1 MAEIFKFPERCK
13 SCVYYGRIE
22 SGTSGYICWYNLEEN
37 RLRGCPIDENCT
49 CYKQGKRQAPKRRFT
64 FMED

>member
-1 MAEIFKFPERCK
+1 MSERFIFPERCK
-13 SCVYYGRIE
+13 SCVYYGRIYN
-22 SGTSGYICWYNLEEN
+22 GMTGYICWYNLEEN

-49 CYKQGKRQAPKRRFT
+49 CYKQGKRKAPKRRFT